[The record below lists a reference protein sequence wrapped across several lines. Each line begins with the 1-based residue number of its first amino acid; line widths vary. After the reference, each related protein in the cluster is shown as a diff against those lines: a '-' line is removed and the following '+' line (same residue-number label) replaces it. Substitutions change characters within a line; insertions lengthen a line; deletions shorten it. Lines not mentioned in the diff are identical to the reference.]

1 MEAVNST
8 KFSLQLYE
16 LIRSRTDES
25 TAKKAVEAVEG
36 LVEQKTEQKLTGIA
50 MKQDIYLLKE
60 DLYSLK
66 EDLVRVETKVA
77 TKDDIISLQRWLL
90 GTVIVLVV
98 MVLGLYFK
106 KA

>member
-50 MKQDIYLLKE
+50 MKQDIY
-60 DLYSLK
+60 SLK

>member
-1 MEAVNST
+1 MDAINTT

-16 LIRSRTDES
+16 LIRSRTDED

-36 LVEQKTEQKLTGIA
+36 IVEQKSEQKLSGVAT
-50 MKQDIYLLKE
+50 KQDIYLLKE
-60 DLYSLK
+60 DIGRIK
-66 EDLVRVETKVA
+66 EDIVRVETKVA

-90 GTVIVLVV
+90 GTMIVLVV